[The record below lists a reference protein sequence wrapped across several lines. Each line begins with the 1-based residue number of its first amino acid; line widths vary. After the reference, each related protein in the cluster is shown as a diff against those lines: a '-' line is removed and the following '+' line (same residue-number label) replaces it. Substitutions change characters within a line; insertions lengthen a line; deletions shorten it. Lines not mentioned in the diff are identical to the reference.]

1 MCRYGLNPDQLFGP
15 LHATRTDAR
24 HTLRV
29 SRLPFHVNRSIIHQF
44 KPRVLSSTTGYLRH
58 PSIPSHTL
66 VLYPI
71 AVYLYLHCNHNIIQT
86 TDYPNIVFDPL
97 GLSQYRYL
105 IFVCFQNFL
114 NSHPKTKQMSKQ
126 KKSLNGTPA
135 ADPPLGG

>member
-1 MCRYGLNPDQLFGP
+1 VCRYGIIPDQLFGP

-105 IFVCFQNFL
+105 IFRVIFKIFGIHAQRL
-114 NSHPKTKQMSKQ
+114 KTNVQTKEIIDRDSC
-126 KKSLNGTPA
+126 G
-135 ADPPLGG
+135 